1 MRMVFPTGRI
11 LIAVI
16 IGAGNLDCQPE
27 TVFGFDQQVSV
38 TTGRLETD
46 FASSVNDVSFS
57 NEWRSTMEAENSSL
71 LEN

>member
-1 MRMVFPTGRI
+1 MRVIFLSGRV

-27 TVFGFDQQVSV
+27 TVFGFDQQVSM
-38 TTGRLETD
+38 TTGCLETD
-46 FASSVNDVSFS
+46 FSSSVNDVSFS
-57 NEWRSTMEAENSSL
+57 NEWRSTIEAERNSL